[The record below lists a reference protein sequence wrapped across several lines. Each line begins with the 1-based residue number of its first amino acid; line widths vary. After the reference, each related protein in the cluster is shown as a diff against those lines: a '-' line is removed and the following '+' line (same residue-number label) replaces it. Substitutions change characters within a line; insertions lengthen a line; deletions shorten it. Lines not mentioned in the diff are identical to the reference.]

1 MNAFTQIGTALAI
14 AALTVTGAAAQAT
27 YKKVGSEAGWDIYV
41 NENTNGC
48 LMAKGV
54 GTDNQ
59 IQMGVSKT
67 TDLRGYMALY
77 TKKGAEVSAG
87 EKVSVL
93 FDIDGQKFTGD
104 ATGVEMEGFDGAFVH
119 FNNPDFIYD
128 LAKKKSMTITPT
140 GRDPIVV
147 SLAGTDAAVKTL
159 RACQDAR

>member
-1 MNAFTQIGTALAI
+1 MNIFTQVGTALAI
-14 AALTVTGAAAQAT
+14 AALTATGAAAQAT
-27 YKKVGSEAGWDIYV
+27 YKKIGSEAGWDIYV

-54 GTDNQ
+54 GTDRQ

-67 TDLRGYMALY
+67 TGLRGYMALY
-77 TKKGAEVSAG
+77 TKKGAKVSAG

-104 ATGVEMEGFDGAFVH
+104 ATGAQMEGFDGAFVH

-128 LAKKKSMTITPT
+128 LAKKKSMTITPK

-147 SLAGTDAAVKTL
+147 SLAGTDAAIKAL
-159 RACQDAR
+159 RTCQEAR